1 MSERVRELDEATV
14 AQIAAGEVVERPASV
29 VKELVENSLDAGAS
43 SVDVTVEGGGTDRIV
58 VADDGRGMTGSDLR
72 AAVRQ
77 HTTSKLG
84 DASELDDVGTLGFRG
99 EALYTI
105 GSVSRMTVT
114 TRARDAGDSGAQ
126 LTVEH
131 GDVGDVRPAG
141 RPSGTTVEVEELFAE
156 TPARRKYL
164 SEPATEFAHV
174 NRAVTR
180 YALANPGVAVSLAH
194 DGREVFAT
202 TGTGDVRDAA
212 LAVYGREVAQSLVPV
227 DATPDGPVERV
238 HGYVSD
244 PETTRSTR
252 EYLATYVNGRA
263 VRDSVLRNAVL
274 DAYGGQLAS
283 DRYPFTVL
291 FVDAENVDANVHPR
305 KLEVRFEDEAGVKRA
320 VEAAVEAALLDAG
333 LVRSR
338 ASRGRSKP
346 GDAEISPGGEG
357 GPGRS
362 TPASADDAERDDAA
376 STDGEKRD
384 GSVSTGAGGSAGGR
398 TAGGT
403 DSESSTDRTEA
414 ASGSA
419 PGDGP
424 RADAESDDDATAPV
438 SDDATPP
445 GGDSAT
451 ATEGDGATPP
461 GGDSTA
467 DTESDGST
475 AFGAPTENARLPEA
489 DDGGPAG
496 GRSRDGAGAFES
508 LPSMRVL
515 GQLRDTYVVAEA
527 DDGLVLV
534 DQHAADERV
543 HYERLRERVG
553 GDAQALVAPV
563 ELELTAGEAAV
574 FDAAVEDLRA
584 LGFEASLDGRTAR
597 VTAVPAVLADALDP
611 ELARE
616 VLAAF
621 VADADGDPVG
631 DAADELLADL
641 ACRPAVTGNT
651 SLTEGS
657 VVALLAALDDCENPF
672 ACPHGRPTV
681 IRVDAD
687 ELAERFER
695 DYPGHGGRR
704 RE

>member
-1 MSERVRELDEATV
+1 MTDGDRVRELDDATV

-29 VKELVENSLDAGAS
+29 VKELVENSLDAGAAS
-43 SVDVTVEGGGTDRIV
+43 IDVTVESGGRDRIV
-58 VADDGRGMTGSDLR
+58 VADDGHGMTGEDLQ

-77 HTTSKLG
+77 HTTSKLS
-84 DASELDDVGTLGFRG
+84 DASELDAVATLGFRG

-114 TRARDAGDSGAQ
+114 TRARDAGDSGAT

-141 RPSGTTVEVEELFAE
+141 RPAGTTVEVADLFAE

-164 SEPATEFAHV
+164 KRPATEFAHV

-180 YALANPGVAVSLAH
+180 YALANPEVAVSLTH

-212 LAVYGREVAQSLVPV
+212 LSVYGREVAQSLVPV

-238 HGYVSD
+238 HGYVSE

-252 EYLATYVNGRA
+252 EYLATYVNGRS
-263 VRDSVLRNAVL
+263 VRDSVLREAVL

-291 FVDAENVDANVHPR
+291 FVETEGVDANVHPR
-305 KLEVRFEDEAGVKRA
+305 KMEVRFEQEDRVQ
-320 VEAAVEAALLDAG
+320 AAVEDAVRDALLDAG
-333 LVRSR
+333 IVRSQ
-338 ASRGRSKP
+338 APRGASKP
-346 GDAEISPGGEG
+346 GDATISPAGERG
-357 GPGRS
+357 ENEASAEGATREADTS
-362 TPASADDAERDDAA
+362 SASADVAVESAERQ
-376 STDGEKRD
+376 SR
-384 GSVSTGAGGSAGGR
+384 V
-398 TAGGT
+398 T
-403 DSESSTDRTEA
+403 DSL
-414 ASGSA
+414 
-419 PGDGP
+419 
-424 RADAESDDDATAPV
+424 
-438 SDDATPP
+438 
-445 GGDSAT
+445 
-451 ATEGDGATPP
+451 
-461 GGDSTA
+461 A
-467 DTESDGST
+467 DTESEST
-475 AFGAPTENARLPEA
+475 ERKPSGAEREPSTSEPAADTTTSDSAGERASTSSSFDAPTENARLA
-489 DDGGPAG
+489 APAG
-496 GRSRDGAGAFES
+496 DGADEGDGFDS
-508 LPSMRVL
+508 LPEMRVL
-515 GQLRDTYVVAEA
+515 GQLAETYVVAET

-543 HYERLRERVG
+543 HYERLQEQVG
-553 GDAQALVAPV
+553 GASQALVSPV

-574 FDAAVEDLRA
+574 FDAAIDDLRA
-584 LGFEASLDGRTAR
+584 LGFDAELSGRTAR
-597 VTAVPAVLADALDP
+597 MTAVPAVLADALDP
-611 ELARE
+611 ELARD
-616 VLAAF
+616 VLADF
-621 VADADGDPVG
+621 LADAGGDPVS
-631 DAADELLADL
+631 DAADDLLADL

-657 VVALLAALDDCENPF
+657 VVALLDALDGCENPY
-672 ACPHGRPTV
+672 ACPHGRPTL

-704 RE
+704 REDGGN

>member
-1 MSERVRELDEATV
+1 MTDGDRVRELDDATV

-29 VKELVENSLDAGAS
+29 VKELVENSLDAGAAS
-43 SVDVTVEGGGTDRIV
+43 IDVTVESGGRDRIV
-58 VADDGRGMTGSDLR
+58 VADDGHGMTGEDLQ

-77 HTTSKLG
+77 HTTSKLS
-84 DASELDDVGTLGFRG
+84 DASELDAVATLGFRG

-114 TRARDAGDSGAQ
+114 TRARDAGDSGAT

-141 RPSGTTVEVEELFAE
+141 RPAGTTVEVADLFAE

-164 SEPATEFAHV
+164 KRPATEFAHV

-180 YALANPGVAVSLAH
+180 YALANPDVAVSLTH

-212 LAVYGREVAQSLVPV
+212 LSVYGREVAQSLVRV
-227 DATPDGPVERV
+227 EATPDGPVERV
-238 HGYVSD
+238 HGYVSE

-252 EYLATYVNGRA
+252 EYLATYVNGRS
-263 VRDSVLRNAVL
+263 VRDSVLREAVL

-291 FVDAENVDANVHPR
+291 FVETAGVDANVHPR
-305 KLEVRFEDEAGVKRA
+305 KTEVRFEQEDRVQ
-320 VEAAVEAALLDAG
+320 AAVEDAVRDALLDAG
-333 LVRSR
+333 IVRSQ
-338 ASRGRSKP
+338 APRGASKP
-346 GDAEISPGGEG
+346 GDATISPASERDENEDSAGETT
-357 GPGRS
+357 READTS
-362 TPASADDAERDDAA
+362 SASADVAVESAEHQSRVTDSLVDTESE
-376 STDGEKRD
+376 STERKL
-384 GSVSTGAGGSAGGR
+384 SGAEWESSAGEP
-398 TAGGT
+398 AGDATG
-403 DSESSTDRTEA
+403 DSESSER
-414 ASGSA
+414 ASTSSSF
-419 PGDGP
+419 D
-424 RADAESDDDATAPV
+424 
-438 SDDATPP
+438 
-445 GGDSAT
+445 
-451 ATEGDGATPP
+451 
-461 GGDSTA
+461 
-467 DTESDGST
+467 
-475 AFGAPTENARLPEA
+475 APTENARLTEPTSGAA
-489 DDGGPAG
+489 DEDAT
-496 GRSRDGAGAFES
+496 DDFDS
-508 LPSMRVL
+508 LPELRVL
-515 GQLRDTYVVAEA
+515 GQLAETYVVAET

-543 HYERLRERVG
+543 HYERLQEQVG
-553 GDAQALVAPV
+553 GASQALVSPA

-574 FDAAVEDLRA
+574 FDAAIEDLRA
-584 LGFEASLDGRTAR
+584 LGFDAELSERTAR
-597 VTAVPAVLADALDP
+597 VTAVPAVLADVLDP
-611 ELARE
+611 ELARD
-616 VLAAF
+616 VLADF
-621 VADADGDPVG
+621 LADASGDPVS

-657 VVALLAALDDCENPF
+657 VVALLDALDGCENPY
-672 ACPHGRPTV
+672 ACPHGRPTL

-704 RE
+704 REDGGN